1 MWVIVPRW
9 VGMSKCDGSH
19 RTFVC
24 NEEGMHLYVCSIF
37 MCQYGEGGNLGAC
50 MYSVLLDGRICVGS
64 E

>member
-1 MWVIVPRW
+1 MEAI
-9 VGMSKCDGSH
+9 G
-19 RTFVC
+19 
-24 NEEGMHLYVCSIF
+24 HLCAMRKGCIYNVCSIF